1 MRAGFR
7 QSMAWLHTWS
17 GLLVCWVL
25 FLMFC
30 GGTASYYKEEIS
42 LWMRPELHRTAPAN
56 AAQSPA
62 AQVPAGQ
69 MAQNALRYLERE
81 APDALRWFITL
92 PDRRRD
98 AVNVLWTYKP
108 GQAPRDADGKPRRF
122 DARLLDPA
130 TGAPLQAARETRGGE
145 FLYRLHFDLH
155 YMPAKWARWI
165 AGFCA
170 MFMLVA
176 IVSGVITHR
185 RIFADFFTF
194 RRGKGQRSWLDAHN
208 ALAVLPLPFHVM
220 ITYTG
225 LVTLLFMYMP
235 WGVEAAYGG
244 DQRAFQAQTRL
255 RPLPPKAAGEAAPLA
270 SVPAMMAQAE
280 RAWQGGQVR
289 RIVVNLPGDANATVT
304 LSRAEPATLAHDPS
318 ALEFAGTSGAVLGTY
333 AEDKSAA
340 ELTRSVMTG
349 LHIASFAPPGLRAL
363 FFLCGLAGTAMVATG
378 AILWAVRTRQ
388 QQAKAIAARG
398 RPGFGLRLVEALNIG
413 AIAGLPVAFASY
425 FWANRLLPVAMAQRP
440 EAEVRWFFMAW
451 AACALLALCRPTR
464 GMWRAQLWAGAA
476 LFGTIPLLNALTT
489 GSHLGVTLLQ
499 GRGPAAVAGFD
510 LVSLALGLGLGAA
523 AWMTGRRQPAPARV
537 AARARNVAAGAQ
549 EAA

>member
-42 LWMRPELHRTAPAN
+42 LWMRPELHRTAPAD
-56 AAQSPA
+56 A
-62 AQVPAGQ
+62 AQVPPAQ
-69 MAQNALRYLERE
+69 MARNALRFLQRE
-81 APDALRWFITL
+81 APDAARWFITL
-92 PDRRRD
+92 PDARRD
-98 AVNVLWTYKP
+98 TVNVLWTYKP

-122 DARLLDPA
+122 DTRLLDPA
-130 TGAPLQAARETRGGE
+130 TGAPLAAARETRGGE

-208 ALAVLPLPFHVM
+208 ALAVLPLPFHLM

-244 DQRAFQAQTRL
+244 DQRAFQAQTGL
-255 RPLPPKAAGEAAPLA
+255 RPLPPKAAGTAAPLA
-270 SVPAMMAQAE
+270 NVPEMMAQAV

-289 RIVVNLPGDANATVT
+289 RIVVSLPGDANATVT
-304 LSRAEPATLAHDPS
+304 LSRAEPDTLAHDPP
-318 ALEFAGTSGAVLGTY
+318 ALEFAGASGALLGAY

-349 LHIASFAPPGLRAL
+349 LHIAGFAAPGLRAL

-388 QQAKAIAARG
+388 QQARAIAARG
-398 RPGFGLRLVEALNIG
+398 RPGFGLRLVEALNLG

-440 EAEVRWFFMAW
+440 EAEIRCFFMAW

-464 GMWRAQLWAGAA
+464 GMWRAQLWAGAV
-476 LFGTIPLLNALTT
+476 LFGSIPLVNALTT
-489 GSHLGVTLLQ
+489 ASHLGVTLLQ

-510 LVSLALGLGLGAA
+510 LVSLALGVALGVA
-523 AWMTGRRQPAPARV
+523 AWITGRRQPA
-537 AARARNVAAGAQ
+537 AARLPSRPRNVAAGTQ

>member
-7 QSMAWLHTWS
+7 QSMAWLHTWA

-25 FLMFC
+25 LLMFC
-30 GGTASYYKEEIS
+30 GGTASYFKEEIS
-42 LWMRPELHRTAPAN
+42 LWMRPELHRTG
-56 AAQSPA
+56 PA
-62 AQVPAGQ
+62 ASVPPAQVVD
-69 MAQNALRYLERE
+69 NSVRYLSRE
-81 APDALRWFITL
+81 APDAARWIITL
-92 PDRRRD
+92 PDERRQS
-98 AVNVLWTYKP
+98 ASVLWLYKP
-108 GQAPRDADGKPRRF
+108 ANAPRDADGKPRRF
-122 DARLLDPA
+122 DTRLLDPA
-130 TGAPLQAARETRGGE
+130 SGAPLQAARETRGGE

-208 ALAVLPLPFHVM
+208 ALAVLALPFHLM

-235 WGVEAAYGG
+235 WGIEAAYRG
-244 DQRAFQAQTRL
+244 DQRAFQAEAMQ
-255 RPLPPKAAGEAAPLA
+255 RPPQPTASGTPAALAPVGEM
-270 SVPAMMAQAE
+270 VAQAQ
-280 RAWQGGQVR
+280 RRWQGEPPR
-289 RIVVNLPGDANATVT
+289 RVAVNLPGDANATVSIT
-304 LSRAEPATLAHDPS
+304 RAQPHTLAHNAPT
-318 ALEFAGTSGAVLGTY
+318 LEFSGTGGTLLRAY
-333 AEDKSAA
+333 AEDPPPA

-349 LHIASFAPPGLRAL
+349 LHIAGFAAPGLRAL
-363 FFLCGLAGTAMVATG
+363 FFLCGLAGAAMVATG

-388 QQAKAIAARG
+388 QQAKALAAG
-398 RPGFGLRLVEALNIG
+398 ARPGFGLRLVEALNIG

-425 FWANRLLPVAMAQRP
+425 FWANRLLPVEMAQRP
-440 EAEVRWFFMAW
+440 EAEIRWFFIAW
-451 AACALLALCRPTR
+451 AACAVLAQLRPTR
-464 GMWRAQLWAGAA
+464 AMWRAQLWAGAV
-476 LFGTIPLLNALTT
+476 LFGGIPLLNALTT
-489 GSHLGVTLLQ
+489 QSHLGVTLLQ

-510 LVSLALGLGLGAA
+510 LVTLALGIALGAA
-523 AWMTGRRQPAPARV
+523 AWKLGRRQPAPRPARQTREGV
-537 AARARNVAAGAQ
+537 AKVAAGQ